1 MDILRKIVTSYLE
14 TDRMTDKNI
23 GVLKKGIARLLRLKG
38 TRRYADAVEV
48 RLGSFEKGVAY
59 YSDGTIF
66 ISNPARVL
74 WWMFLTKSIL
84 VDMFLVVFA
93 HEMVHA
99 WQSSL
104 NAHTNASTHA
114 YTGAYTDDA
123 ACVGE
128 AHANYVAR
136 QFAKEHGMLDAYNVG
151 VHLLETYH
159 FWRGDLARFR
169 RCYVDMPR
177 EWRRTNKKR
186 QGTVH
191 RKSKSKNNKR
201 P

>member
-14 TDRMTDKNI
+14 TDRMTDKDI
-23 GVLKKGIARLLRLKG
+23 SVLKKGIAKLLRLDG
-38 TRRYADAVEV
+38 SRYADTVEV
-48 RLGSFEKGVAY
+48 RLGSFEKGVAF

-99 WQSSL
+99 WQSSQ
-104 NAHTNASTHA
+104 NVTEEK
-114 YTGAYTDDA
+114 TDDPE
-123 ACVGE
+123 CEGE
-128 AHANYVAR
+128 AHANYVAS
-136 QFAKEHGMLDAYNVG
+136 QFAKDHGMLDAYNVG

-177 EWRRTNKKR
+177 EWRRSSSSKRRTKHSKKKKK
-186 QGTVH
+186 VIPH
-191 RKSKSKNNKR
+191 KDSLI
-201 P
+201 PL

>member
-14 TDRMTDKNI
+14 TGRMTDKDI
-23 GVLKKGIARLLRLKG
+23 GVLKRGVAKLLRLEG

-48 RLGSFEKGVAY
+48 RLGSFQQGVAF
-59 YSDGTIF
+59 YSEGTIF

-99 WQSSL
+99 WQFSRD
-104 NAHTNASTHA
+104 A
-114 YTGAYTDDA
+114 YTAAGADA

-136 QFAKEHGMLDAYNVG
+136 QFAKEHGMLDAYNAG

-159 FWRGDLARFR
+159 FWRGDLEYFR

-177 EWRRTNKKR
+177 EWRRTNKNR
-186 QGTVH
+186 QGTIH
-191 RKSKSKNNKR
+191 RKSKK
-201 P
+201 